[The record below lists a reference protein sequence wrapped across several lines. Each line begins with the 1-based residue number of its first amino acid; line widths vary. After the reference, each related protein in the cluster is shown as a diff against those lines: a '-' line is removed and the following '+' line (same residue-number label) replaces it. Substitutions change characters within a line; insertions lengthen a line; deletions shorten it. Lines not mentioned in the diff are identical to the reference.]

1 MLYVKPLHENIPSPP
16 LLGFF
21 AYTCG
26 CVIVVE
32 DLHSGSQNHWLGHAE
47 EISTL
52 AVSHDAQVEED
63 SATPGWVWSLSLRAK
78 GMSQTK
84 IPICLFLLVP
94 AAWRPG
100 AMEIQFFRFWS
111 LAVHCAGSVR
121 R

>member
-1 MLYVKPLHENIPSPP
+1 MLYVKPLRENILSPPP

-52 AVSHDAQVEED
+52 AVSHDAQVGEA
-63 SATPGWVWSLSLRAK
+63 SCCPGLGFVCVTL
-78 GMSQTK
+78 G
-84 IPICLFLLVP
+84 
-94 AAWRPG
+94 
-100 AMEIQFFRFWS
+100 
-111 LAVHCAGSVR
+111 
-121 R
+121 

>member
-1 MLYVKPLHENIPSPP
+1 MLYVMPLHENIPSPP

-52 AVSHDAQVEED
+52 AVSHDAQVGE
-63 SATPGWVWSLSLRAK
+63 APAAPGWVLSVSLWANGMSWTKIPFVRSFLCLLHGDLGIWKHNKWVWSLA
-78 GMSQTK
+78 
-84 IPICLFLLVP
+84 ID
-94 AAWRPG
+94 
-100 AMEIQFFRFWS
+100 
-111 LAVHCAGSVR
+111 CAGSA
-121 R
+121 